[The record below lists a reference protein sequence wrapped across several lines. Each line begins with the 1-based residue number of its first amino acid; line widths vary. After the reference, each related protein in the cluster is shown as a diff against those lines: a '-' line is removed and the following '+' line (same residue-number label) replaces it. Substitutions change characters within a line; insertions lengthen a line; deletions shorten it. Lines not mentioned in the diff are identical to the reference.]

1 MRAALVLMV
10 LVTACGPSLGASNPS
25 APTLPSPSATA
36 CEPTTHRDASG
47 VVTANGTVGI
57 VGNASISA
65 DAAMNDYLVIVRRGG
80 RGDDK
85 MALRFDNVGTTAP
98 ATFVTYGLGARA
110 QPNPWGAFVFQ
121 AGWKPIG
128 FAGSCWRVSAAGQDT
143 GLVLFVWP

>member
-1 MRAALVLMV
+1 MV
-10 LVTACGPSLGASNPS
+10 LVTACGSSLGASNPS
-25 APTLPSPSATA
+25 APTLPSLSATA
-36 CEPTTHRDASG
+36 YEPTTRRDASG

-98 ATFVTYGLGARA
+98 ATFVTYGVGARA
-110 QPNPWGAFVFQ
+110 QPNPWGAFFFR
-121 AGWKPIG
+121 P
-128 FAGSCWRVSAAGQDT
+128 AGSPLASPAASVG
-143 GLVLFVWP
+143 